1 MLGSIHHL
9 GVNRVGDK
17 TVPGMCPAETEEA
30 KFRAGVLTEL
40 RNQDE
45 QDIPIARIDGLR
57 TSALI
62 TAST

>member
-1 MLGSIHHL
+1 
-9 GVNRVGDK
+9 
-17 TVPGMCPAETEEA
+17 MCPAETEEA